1 MSYLNSFK
9 KVTSSKLFLPIVIIV
24 AVLLYIYCKQVRG
37 FIKSTTT
44 DSQPSKT
51 DLQPSL
57 ATAPASPI
65 YQKSDTWT
73 GPRPGYYFGTTTVHD
88 TRYTGYHRDD
98 GPK

>member
-37 FIKSTTT
+37 FIKSTTAGSAT
-44 DSQPSKT
+44 SFSQPSF
-51 DLQPSL
+51 

-65 YQKSDTWT
+65 YQKSDTWA